1 MQIIEKSA
9 EGLARVYGVTITA
22 ADLTERLDTK
32 VRELAPQVS
41 IKGFRPGKVPVA
53 HVRRMYGKSIMGD
66 MLNELVQAGV
76 DKAVNDNKVRPA
88 SQPDVKLQADMGA
101 VIDLKADLVFD
112 VELDILPEFETMDI
126 KTITLTRPVAEVP
139 DADLDTALAEIAKQS
154 QSFDAKDGKAETGDA
169 VVCNFIGKIDGE
181 AFEGGT
187 ANDATVVLGSG
198 NYIPGFEDQLLGVAA
213 GEERVLNVSF
223 PETYGVAT
231 LAGKAATFDVI
242 VTAVQKPVETAIDD
256 ELAKKVGLSDLDALK
271 DALRSNMGTE
281 LANLS
286 RQKVKRGLLDV
297 LDANHS
303 FDLPPKMVTAEFD
316 AIWAQVQRDI
326 EGGNADPEDAGK
338 SEDELK
344 GEYRKIAER
353 RVRLGLVLAEIG
365 RVSGVE
371 VKDEEVGRAIQ
382 AEAMRYPGQEQAVYS
397 FYQKNPQLVQQ
408 LRAPIFEE
416 KVVDFI
422 LDMANVTDVT
432 VTREALEADDDA
444 APAAEAAKPAKKKP
458 AKAKADTAASAEA
471 AGDATDAAPAPK
483 KKAPAKKKAATTSEE
498 G

>member
-9 EGLARVYGVTITA
+9 EGLARVYGVTVTT

-66 MLNELVQAGV
+66 MLNELVQSGV

-88 SQPDVKLQADMGA
+88 SQPDVKLQADMAA

-154 QSFDAKDGKAETGDA
+154 QSFEAKDGKAETGDA

-198 NYIPGFEDQLLGVAA
+198 NYIPGFEDQLVGVVK

-231 LAGKAATFDVI
+231 LAGKAATFDVT
-242 VTAVQKPVETAIDD
+242 VTEVQKAVETAIDD
-256 ELAKKVGLSDLDALK
+256 ELAKKIGLSDLEALK
-271 DALRSNMGTE
+271 DA
-281 LANLS
+281 
-286 RQKVKRGLLDV
+286 
-297 LDANHS
+297 
-303 FDLPPKMVTAEFD
+303 
-316 AIWAQVQRDI
+316 
-326 EGGNADPEDAGK
+326 
-338 SEDELK
+338 
-344 GEYRKIAER
+344 
-353 RVRLGLVLAEIG
+353 
-365 RVSGVE
+365 
-371 VKDEEVGRAIQ
+371 
-382 AEAMRYPGQEQAVYS
+382 
-397 FYQKNPQLVQQ
+397 
-408 LRAPIFEE
+408 
-416 KVVDFI
+416 
-422 LDMANVTDVT
+422 
-432 VTREALEADDDA
+432 
-444 APAAEAAKPAKKKP
+444 
-458 AKAKADTAASAEA
+458 
-471 AGDATDAAPAPK
+471 
-483 KKAPAKKKAATTSEE
+483 
-498 G
+498 